1 MTYTNRGRLTSF
13 LIIFITLFL
22 VLLFLLPAGAY
33 AADPS
38 TSLWESIS
46 CQEDPTGCEYCH
58 VVQAANYISMFLIYL
73 ASIIAVLMFVYAGSI
88 LIIFGENSTRR
99 DEVKK
104 IFHDVIIGFII
115 AIAAFFIIDMIL
127 KAFIGERAG
136 PWNSVECPSTGN
148 ITTEGP
154 RIDDESDLE

>member
-38 TSLWESIS
+38 TPLWKSIS
-46 CQEDPTGCEYCH
+46 CQEDPTDCEYCH

-88 LIIFGENSTRR
+88 LIISGGNSAKR
-99 DEVKK
+99 DRAKE
-104 IFHDVIIGFII
+104 IFQRVIIGFII